1 MCWKNCVQNGVV
13 IKALLQACIF
23 CYPFFFFLVMLDGS
37 DVLEPAVVFTATK
50 LFLNGIFQL
59 FLCQMDY
66 KNSISTLQVKAKFF
80 WVILQAWITLVH
92 CYVHVTSSIK
102 HHHLIFCLCVFT
114 KQMGSAELQGEI
126 RNGKNFCNIS
136 AASTGGPWL

>member
-80 WVILQAWITLVH
+80 WVILQA
-92 CYVHVTSSIK
+92 
-102 HHHLIFCLCVFT
+102 
-114 KQMGSAELQGEI
+114 
-126 RNGKNFCNIS
+126 
-136 AASTGGPWL
+136 

>member
-1 MCWKNCVQNGVV
+1 MCKTGLLSRHSYRRVFSV
-13 IKALLQACIF
+13 ILF
-23 CYPFFFFLVMLDGS
+23 FFFFLVMLDGS

-80 WVILQAWITLVH
+80 WVILQA
-92 CYVHVTSSIK
+92 
-102 HHHLIFCLCVFT
+102 
-114 KQMGSAELQGEI
+114 
-126 RNGKNFCNIS
+126 
-136 AASTGGPWL
+136 

>member
-1 MCWKNCVQNGVV
+1 MSVESYVVPVSMDCHWHVLEKLCAKRGCYQGTPTGVYF
-13 IKALLQACIF
+13 LLSF
-23 CYPFFFFLVMLDGS
+23 FFFFFFLVMLDGS

-80 WVILQAWITLVH
+80 WVILQA
-92 CYVHVTSSIK
+92 
-102 HHHLIFCLCVFT
+102 
-114 KQMGSAELQGEI
+114 
-126 RNGKNFCNIS
+126 
-136 AASTGGPWL
+136 